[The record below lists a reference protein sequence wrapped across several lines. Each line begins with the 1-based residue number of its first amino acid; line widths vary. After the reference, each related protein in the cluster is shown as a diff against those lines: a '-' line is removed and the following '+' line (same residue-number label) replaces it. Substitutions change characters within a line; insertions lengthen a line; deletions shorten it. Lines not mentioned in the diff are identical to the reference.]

1 MIQGVS
7 GSFDI
12 ACSNPS
18 TFTARIFYS
27 EQYDKATGKHIVGI
41 TGISI
46 RSTEFGHSWYPHG
59 TIAIDGAVVGTMDNS
74 NPASHTVSLTAGS
87 GWHVVNLTTEGRYN
101 GFKDFP
107 WDSGEIRS
115 NPDGT
120 KTVEIVVDF
129 LLYRDSSAPRPSFKG
144 FFSVELT
151 PTPAGLAYID
161 TGAENMPCQI
171 CIDNGG
177 AFDRYMAYAD
187 NGSAWDPLN
196 S

>member
-12 ACSNPS
+12 AGSNPS

-46 RSTEFGHSWYPHG
+46 RSTEFGYEWYPHG
-59 TIAIDGAVVGTMDNS
+59 TISIDGAVVGSMDNS
-74 NPASHTVSLTAGS
+74 SPASHTVSLTAGS
-87 GWHVVNLTTEGRYN
+87 GWHKVVPYHGGT
-101 GFKDFP
+101 DFP
-107 WDSGEIRS
+107 WNSVEIPS

-120 KTVEIVVDF
+120 KTAEIAVDF
-129 LLYRDSSAPRPSFKG
+129 LLYRSSSTPRPSFKG
-144 FFSVELT
+144 SYSVELT
-151 PTPAGLAYID
+151 FTPAGLAYID
-161 TGAENMPCQI
+161 TGAENTPCQI

-177 AFDRYMAYAD
+177 AFDRYMAYVD

>member
-27 EQYDKATGKHIVGI
+27 EQYDKATGKHIVSI

-46 RSTEFGHSWYPHG
+46 RSTEYGHEWYPHG
-59 TIAIDGAVVGTMDNS
+59 SISIDGAVVGSMNNS
-74 NPASHTVSLTAGS
+74 SPATHEVSLTAGS
-87 GWHVVNLTTEGRYN
+87 GWHKVTLYYGSN
-101 GFKDFP
+101 DFP
-107 WDSGEIRS
+107 WNSEEIPS

-120 KTVEIVVDF
+120 KTVEIAVDF
-129 LLYRDSSAPRPSFKG
+129 LLYRSSSTPRPSFKG
-144 FFSVELT
+144 SILLELT
-151 PTPAGLAYID
+151 PTPTGLAYID
-161 TGAENMPCQI
+161 NGSENVPCQI

-177 AFDRYMAYAD
+177 AFDRYMAYVD
-187 NGSAWDPLN
+187 NGDAWDPLN